1 MAVVSLWANKLRSL
15 LSLVGISIGIF
26 CIILVWTFVD
36 SMEANINSS
45 FESMGQNVVYVQK
58 WPWDFSNDYPWWK
71 YMNRPRASLR
81 EAEVLKERLAEN
93 ESVVA
98 VDFMFRIFGKNLK
111 AGSNSVEQV
120 SGLAIGHRYDQI
132 NPVDIESGRY
142 FSENESRLGNPAII
156 LGTNLAFNLF
166 GTDDPIGKSIQVFG
180 KKVYVIGV
188 LKKKGKSLL
197 GNSEDDSFLVPV
209 NFYRKTASLAR
220 GGEPSILVKG
230 QQNVED
236 TELEMIIKG
245 AMRSIRRL
253 GPRADDDFAL
263 NRVTM
268 LTQIVS
274 SIFKVLHSGG
284 GIIGAFSMLV
294 GGFGIANI
302 MFVSVKERTPIIGI
316 QKALGATK
324 YFILAQFLTESVLLS
339 LIGGLIGV
347 AFVFFSTY
355 IISSTMEIEIQLS
368 ATNFILSNVLSAGIG
383 LLAGMIPALS
393 AAKMDPVEAMR
404 AK

>member
-156 LGTNLAFNLF
+156 LGTNLAF
-166 GTDDPIGKSIQVFG
+166 I
-180 KKVYVIGV
+180 
-188 LKKKGKSLL
+188 
-197 GNSEDDSFLVPV
+197 
-209 NFYRKTASLAR
+209 
-220 GGEPSILVKG
+220 
-230 QQNVED
+230 
-236 TELEMIIKG
+236 
-245 AMRSIRRL
+245 
-253 GPRADDDFAL
+253 
-263 NRVTM
+263 
-268 LTQIVS
+268 
-274 SIFKVLHSGG
+274 
-284 GIIGAFSMLV
+284 
-294 GGFGIANI
+294 
-302 MFVSVKERTPIIGI
+302 
-316 QKALGATK
+316 
-324 YFILAQFLTESVLLS
+324 
-339 LIGGLIGV
+339 
-347 AFVFFSTY
+347 
-355 IISSTMEIEIQLS
+355 
-368 ATNFILSNVLSAGIG
+368 
-383 LLAGMIPALS
+383 
-393 AAKMDPVEAMR
+393 
-404 AK
+404 